1 MTDIDNILLH
11 CAHRRTADEPRK
23 ILVSMRSP
31 LPSQKSLTSNDKNN
45 FISVDMLQS
54 SQTSFIS
61 NTLEEYIFFA
71 HCIEKKTK
79 RTTMSEKKTRTCHIS
94 LEWNEHID
102 RNKEKHIYIL
112 ISVLGERIRQEGNFY
127 FTFCCTTVL
136 SFRRLNKFESPTE
149 PRDNVLLELALI
161 ALKVALRLC

>member
-61 NTLEEYIFFA
+61 NTLEEYIFLHIA
-71 HCIEKKTK
+71 SKKKPNEQRWAKRKPGHVTFLSNETNTLTETK
-79 RTTMSEKKTRTCHIS
+79 KSIYIYWYQCWERESDKKEIFIS
-94 LEWNEHID
+94 L
-102 RNKEKHIYIL
+102 
-112 ISVLGERIRQEGNFY
+112 SVARLFFHSDVWINSNHPLNREITFY
-127 FTFCCTTVL
+127 
-136 SFRRLNKFESPTE
+136 LN
-149 PRDNVLLELALI
+149 
-161 ALKVALRLC
+161 